1 MVVIAL
7 PLRVQAG
14 TAASSAVIW
23 ASVRS
28 SMVPAYHSHVTSS
41 GERPRQ
47 TPLLA
52 VHERLGAVMTSF
64 AGWQMPL
71 RYGSE
76 TAEHQAVRHAAGLF
90 DLSHMGEIV
99 VRGPGAG
106 EALDYTLTGFISA
119 LRPGR
124 ARYTMICAADGGV
137 LDDLVVYRQGEQ
149 EYLVI
154 ANASNTSV
162 VLSSLEA
169 RAAGFDAVVTDAT
182 DDYALI
188 AVQGPAAAGILSG
201 LTDLDLGAMKY
212 YAGAFGL
219 VAGRP
224 CWVART
230 GYTGEDGFEVYCR
243 PADAVAV
250 WEAIAAEGAPAGL
263 VPAGLAAR
271 DTLRLEAGM
280 PLYGNELGP
289 DMTPFEAGLGRVVKF
304 DKPGDFVGR
313 SALAERASAGPR
325 RELVG
330 LTLQSRRVARHGY
343 PVMADGQEVGAVTSG
358 APSPTVGRPI
368 AMAYLAAGTDPS
380 DAVLT
385 VGIRGE
391 AVPVELTDL
400 PFYSRSR

>member
-1 MVVIAL
+1 
-7 PLRVQAG
+7 
-14 TAASSAVIW
+14 
-23 ASVRS
+23 
-28 SMVPAYHSHVTSS
+28 
-41 GERPRQ
+41 
-47 TPLLA
+47 
-52 VHERLGAVMTSF
+52 MTSF

-90 DLSHMGEIV
+90 DLSHMGEILV
-99 VRGPGAG
+99 SGPGAG
-106 EALDYTLTGFISA
+106 AALDYALTGFLSG

-124 ARYTMICAADGGV
+124 ARYTMICAPDGGV

-149 EYLVI
+149 EFLVI
-154 ANASNTSV
+154 ANATNSAV
-162 VLSSLEA
+162 VFDELRS
-169 RAAGFDAVVTDAT
+169 RAAGYDAVVADAT

-188 AVQGPAAAGILSG
+188 AIQGPAAAGILGG
-201 LTDLDLGAMKY
+201 LTDLDLRAMKY
-212 YAGAFGL
+212 YAGAFGD
-219 VAGRP
+219 VAGRSA
-224 CWVART
+224 WVART
-230 GYTGEDGFEVYCR
+230 GYTGEDGFEVFVR
-243 PADAVAV
+243 PADAVQV
-250 WEAIAAEGAPAGL
+250 WDALASAGAPAGL

-289 DMTPFEAGLGRVVKF
+289 DLTPFEAGLGRVVKF
-304 DKPGDFVGR
+304 DKPEDFVGR
-313 SALAERASAGPR
+313 AALLARASDGPR

-343 PVMADGQEVGAVTSG
+343 PVYADGQAVGAVTSG
-358 APSPTVGRPI
+358 APSPTLGHPI
-368 AMAYLAAGTDPS
+368 AMAYLTADTDAR

-391 AVPVELTDL
+391 AVPVQLTDL

>member
-1 MVVIAL
+1 
-7 PLRVQAG
+7 
-14 TAASSAVIW
+14 
-23 ASVRS
+23 
-28 SMVPAYHSHVTSS
+28 
-41 GERPRQ
+41 
-47 TPLLA
+47 
-52 VHERLGAVMTSF
+52 MTSF

-90 DLSHMGEIV
+90 DLSHMGEV
-99 VRGPGAG
+99 LVTGPGAG
-106 EALDYTLTGFISA
+106 EALDYALTGFLSG

-137 LDDLVVYRQGEQ
+137 LDDLVVYRQGDQ
-149 EYLVI
+149 EFLVI
-154 ANASNTSV
+154 ANAANTAV
-162 VLSSLEA
+162 VFDEMAS
-169 RAAGFDAVVTDAT
+169 RTAGFDAAVRDAT

-188 AVQGPAAAGILSG
+188 AIQGPAAASILAPLTG
-201 LTDLDLGAMKY
+201 LDLDAVKY
-212 YAGAFGL
+212 YAGAFGE
-219 VAGRP
+219 VAGVP
-224 CWVART
+224 AWVART
-230 GYTGEDGFEVYCR
+230 GYTGEDGFELYCR
-243 PADAVAV
+243 PADAAAL
-250 WEAIAAEGAPAGL
+250 WEALAAAGGPAGL
-263 VPAGLAAR
+263 IPAGLAAR

-313 SALAERASAGPR
+313 PALLARSLAGPD

-330 LTLQSRRVARHGY
+330 LRLQSRRVARHGY
-343 PVMADGQEVGAVTSG
+343 PVFADGIGVGTVTSG
-358 APSPTVGRPI
+358 APSPTLGQPI
-368 AMAYLAAGTDPS
+368 AMAYLTADADRR

-391 AVPVELTDL
+391 AVPAQLTDL